1 MIALKLFQVN
11 ILNHISKNYYMF
23 FMTWFSKTWTQ
34 MNIQFLNLTLFCSR
48 LGMPSFIFPSL
59 DNDRTIQDLVFQV
72 LKPFG
77 VINFSIRP
85 KEELWFSCLGLPRH
99 DHKKMIVSQHLANE
113 FLIFLFKTWHAKFWN
128 VTSFCKSMFPSI
140 DKLRLGT
147 PSLEL
152 FGVNTF
158 NSTSKKKKNHVLV
171 FQDMNT
177 SIHKWK

>member
-99 DHKKMIVSQHLANE
+99 DHKKMIV
-113 FLIFLFKTWHAKFWN
+113 KTWQTNFWN
-128 VTSFCKSMFPSI
+128 LTLFCSRLGLPSFEMLHCFANICKSMFPIIGI
-140 DKLRLGT
+140 DCT
-147 PSLEL
+147 IQD
-152 FGVNTF
+152 
-158 NSTSKKKKNHVLV
+158 LV
-171 FQDMNT
+171 FLVLNPF
-177 SIHKWK
+177 WGN